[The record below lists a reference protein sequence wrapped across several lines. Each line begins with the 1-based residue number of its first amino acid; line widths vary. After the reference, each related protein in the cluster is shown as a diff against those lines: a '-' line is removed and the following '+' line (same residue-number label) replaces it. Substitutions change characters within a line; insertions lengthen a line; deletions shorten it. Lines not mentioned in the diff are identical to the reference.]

1 MTLYYLQNVRY
12 LNLSHNN
19 ISKFEDGWHH
29 TWLRLRWLGLSYN
42 NFSGPLETES
52 LNFIKYDNNNFW
64 IDLSNNNFTRVVIS
78 NLFAGDISE
87 QTSVQI
93 DLRQNPF
100 LGSPSK
106 TTLSGNFNSDNDTST
121 PLLNTCLN

>member
-1 MTLYYLQNVRY
+1 MRY

-64 IDLSNNNFTRVVIS
+64 IDLSNNNITQVVIS
-78 NLFAGDISE
+78 NVSGAIFE

-93 DLRQNPF
+93 DLRQNP
-100 LGSPSK
+100 LGM
-106 TTLSGNFNSDNDTST
+106 
-121 PLLNTCLN
+121 PLKKLLI